1 MLNNLYDMLKNIVI
15 LIIAILFTVGL
26 TTAASLIRYAFAE
39 QPTFTVGTESIINIQ
54 NSGTA
59 LNLGDDSMSGMKDI
73 GFDFTFYDQ
82 TFDQVNISMNGF
94 FTFQSNFSIPRNRNY
109 LSEVIPATSFNY
121 SVFPLWT
128 DLINRNGTRNPYI
141 QTFGN
146 TSDTNQYFV
155 IGWYNAKE
163 YSNQLQNSFE
173 AILYEG
179 TNEIQFRYD
188 KIQIRTHDITI
199 GVQGNN
205 EATTYLRYEDTNAK
219 QYMQTDDFSVTTA
232 TEVIDE
238 SFSNLSS
245 ECLVDSSY
253 SELCDV
259 YDLTN
264 DFEEEDY
271 LYGAGVTD
279 SMLFGYDEEEDFY
292 GFDEDER
299 NLYGGEG
306 VLEDVSFGHISSDS
320 HDISFITSDIFPSDE
335 YYLEDEYISLDN
347 DFSFTDNSFIPEV
360 EEISFIP
367 LEDVTD
373 IEIIDIFE
381 IQMEEEFVEFAQH
394 MDEHFDFQD
403 EMDREEWDE
412 QFEDFEEERIIEEE
426 EQIVDEQTEETA
438 PDQIEEETFTEEDF
452 IEQELELLD
461 EVEENRDTRQER
473 RSRVRSVVASTNA
486 LLERINPNITGGTSS
501 SNNTTISVSSNTSGA
516 ASSPMSVSSSP
527 SMSDQIASSQAQ
539 TNTVLQSINIVPM
552 PSLGNMPSTVM
563 AEVQVTTMD
572 NQIESMTS
580 TMMTA
585 SEADQIADQIVANN
599 IRAQQQESQ
608 QQEQESGRYD
618 TEGQATLLAYMNY
631 LPGFTAY
638 TDMSIPD
645 QSNWYTPR
653 TMYADV
659 TIQDNVAAYGELVSN
674 SVNTLGQIIGGQPN
688 EFFNRRVR

>member
-1 MLNNLYDMLKNIVI
+1 MLNNLYDILKNIVI

-59 LNLGDDSMSGMKDI
+59 LNLGDDSMSGMKNI

-82 TFDQVNISMNGF
+82 TFNQVNISMNGF

-146 TSDTNQYFV
+146 TSDTDQYFV

-163 YSNQLQNSFE
+163 YSNQLQNTFE

-179 TNEIQFRYD
+179 TNQIEFRYD

-232 TEVIDE
+232 EVIDE

-245 ECLVDSSY
+245 ECLVNSSF
-253 SELCDV
+253 SNLCDV

-271 LYGAGVTD
+271 LYGTGLTD
-279 SMLFGYDEEEDFY
+279 SILYGYDEEEDFY
-292 GFDEDER
+292 GFDEDET
-299 NLYGGEG
+299 NLYGTSL
-306 VLEDVSFGHISSDS
+306 VSEDVSFGHIGSNDYDVIAITT
-320 HDISFITSDIFPSDE
+320 DIILVDE
-335 YYLEDEYISLDN
+335 YYLEDEYISMDD
-347 DFSFTDNSFIPEV
+347 DFTFTDDSFIPDV
-360 EEISFIP
+360 EEIDFIP
-367 LEDVTD
+367 IQDITD
-373 IEIIDIFE
+373 TEVIDIFE
-381 IQMEEEFVEFAQH
+381 VHTEEDFLMFVEEELTEEEFAEVVEEVFN
-394 MDEHFDFQD
+394 
-403 EMDREEWDE
+403 
-412 QFEDFEEERIIEEE
+412 EEEIIEEE
-426 EQIVDEQTEETA
+426 EQELNEEVEEIT
-438 PDQIEEETFTEEDF
+438 PDQIEEEQSDD
-452 IEQELELLD
+452 QESKRK
-461 EVEENRDTRQER
+461 VN
-473 RSRVRSVVASTNA
+473 SIVASTNS
-486 LLERINPNITGGTSS
+486 LLERINPNITGGTSQTS
-501 SNNTTISVSSNTSGA
+501 TTASVSNNTSGGSSS
-516 ASSPMSVSSSP
+516 MSTSSSP
-527 SMSDQIASSQAQ
+527 SISDQIASSQAQ
-539 TNTVLQSINIVPM
+539 TNTVLQSINLVPM
-552 PSLGNMPSTVM
+552 PAIGNTPSTIM
-563 AEVQVTTMD
+563 AEVQVTTME

-580 TMMTA
+580 TMVTA
-585 SEADQIADQIVANN
+585 SEADQIAEQIVANN
-599 IRAQQQESQ
+599 IRAQQEQSQ

-618 TEGQATLLAYMNY
+618 TQGQANLLAYMNY
-631 LPGFTAY
+631 LPGFDTY
-638 TDMSIPD
+638 QDMSIPQPTD
-645 QSNWYTPR
+645 WYEPR
-653 TMYADV
+653 TIYTDV
-659 TIQDNVAAYGELVSN
+659 TIDDNYVGYGIMIGN
-674 SVNTLGQIIGGQPN
+674 NINTLSSMVSEQSEDLFGG
-688 EFFNRRVR
+688 